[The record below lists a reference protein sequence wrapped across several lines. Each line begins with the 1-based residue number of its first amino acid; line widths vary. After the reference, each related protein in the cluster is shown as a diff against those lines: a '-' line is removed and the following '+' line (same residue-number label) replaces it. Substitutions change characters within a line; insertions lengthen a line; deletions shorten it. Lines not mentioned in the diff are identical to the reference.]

1 LIFENSHNLS
11 TILPNHFT
19 IFLLVKREDN
29 YRHKGLRKQ
38 LVKELRSQKICS
50 EKILAA
56 IEKVPR
62 HFFLDS
68 TFEQFAYTNKAF
80 PIPAGQTIS
89 QPQTVAQQSELLNCS
104 PGDKVLEIGTGSGYQ
119 CAVLCEL
126 GMKVYSI
133 ERQKELHNMAVSL
146 LAEMGYEPTLYYG
159 DGYKGKEVFAPY
171 KGIIVTCGAPEAP
184 SSLLG
189 QLTIGGRLVIPVGDS
204 GDGKKQRMLTYDR
217 ISETEFTKQDHGSA
231 AFVPMLVSK
240 SRG

>member
-1 LIFENSHNLS
+1 M
-11 TILPNHFT
+11 
-19 IFLLVKREDN
+19 KREDN

-38 LVKELRSQKICS
+38 LVKELRSLKICS
-50 EKILAA
+50 EEILAA

-80 PIPAGQTIS
+80 PISAGQTIS
-89 QPQTVAQQSELLNCS
+89 QPQTVAQQTALLNCS

-119 CAVLCEL
+119 CAILCEL

-133 ERQKELHNMAVSL
+133 ERQKELHTLTVPL
-146 LAEMGYEPTLYYG
+146 LAEMGYDPTLYYG

-184 SSLLG
+184 NALLS
-189 QLTIGGRLVIPVGDS
+189 QLEIGGRLVIPVSDS
-204 GDGKKQRMLTYDR
+204 GEEKSQRMFTYNR
-217 ISETEFTKQDHGSA
+217 ISETEFTKQDHGAA